1 MKTMILIKNSF
12 INILFLL
19 NYIDKNTD
27 NLKLNFYLI
36 LSILLHI
43 LIIKLQMYIIGGI
56 MENID
61 ITTSSL
67 KFIYDGED
75 LKNHEMDAM
84 ELALIIESL
93 NDLFLEVNSELNFD
107 FTTIKLRV
115 KANFEK
121 GSFGIEFIVE
131 VLKNI
136 ELLLNSSPTTATLTA
151 IEIINILRNI
161 LSFIKMTK
169 GKISEN
175 NDSSIEIEEDGSI
188 YVKNIDDSYIKYE
201 YVENTDTTEIKDGN
215 TITTKTKSQKMVKL
229 CYNGAVRKNVEKITS
244 PIKRNN
250 KIDKLKIEYSNGEI
264 QDVAD
269 KSNIDFYKAPDII
282 LNSKNRKYRK
292 EVVLCID
299 KLSFNENNKWTLYNV
314 DMPKISVLIED
325 KKFLNNVKYNK
336 EYFSKDDELRVI
348 LRIEEF
354 YKNDKRITEYFVEEV
369 LEHIKAV
376 ETPYIPFVD

>member
-1 MKTMILIKNSF
+1 MILIKNSF

>member
-1 MKTMILIKNSF
+1 MILIKNSF

-299 KLSFNENNKWTLYNV
+299 CTGAKHIALS
-314 DMPKISVLIED
+314 
-325 KKFLNNVKYNK
+325 
-336 EYFSKDDELRVI
+336 
-348 LRIEEF
+348 
-354 YKNDKRITEYFVEEV
+354 
-369 LEHIKAV
+369 
-376 ETPYIPFVD
+376 IP